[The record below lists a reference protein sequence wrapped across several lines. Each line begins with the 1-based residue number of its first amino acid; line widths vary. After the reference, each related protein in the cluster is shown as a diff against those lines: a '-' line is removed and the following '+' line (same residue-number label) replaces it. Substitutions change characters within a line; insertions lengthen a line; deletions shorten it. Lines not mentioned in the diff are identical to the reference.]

1 MIKPAPAV
9 TEQFPNCGLKIFIIM
24 SQDRRERERERD
36 EIAYSSWNRF
46 AALQSQGGC
55 GAIDF

>member
-1 MIKPAPAV
+1 MIKPALAV
-9 TEQFPNCGLKIFIIM
+9 TEQFPNCGIKIFIIM
-24 SQDRRERERERD
+24 SQERRERERD